1 MGPKGLKAHMQSKT
15 HPGILPERHEAEG
28 SHASRKSGLF
38 KASRSQGLEAHLL
51 EGSGVRCHIGEARA
65 ESSHAV
71 RKVKALSKVDRVRA
85 ASSLTK
91 KRCLGSR

>member
-38 KASRSQGLEAHLL
+38 EASRSQGLKALLL
-51 EGSGVRCHIGEARA
+51 EWNGVKGHI
-65 ESSHAV
+65 
-71 RKVKALSKVDRVRA
+71 
-85 ASSLTK
+85 K
-91 KRCLGSR
+91 KGTG